1 MNSVE
6 NNARQIWN
14 YIKRK
19 ISYGPKNS
27 EENSFN
33 KLILETFKA
42 ELVLYRL
49 PEIIRSKYLG
59 SFFVLLKIIYRY
71 FRFSLKPNVLQF
83 KIESNEDNAEVI
95 ILNVNAGFYRESLS
109 VIKDQL
115 QVERSLSVLILCQ
128 NVFDKFFRLRFNFI
142 TRELINE
149 LNHFDI
155 NLNVVQK
162 LCIALE
168 FNFILTIEKFRY
180 NSLKSF
186 NFPEFNK
193 LILTNDFAD
202 PRSRF
207 FIIKAKNAGLR
218 VFLVQQGLVSESY
231 FEWDLN
237 LADVTFCGGSRS
249 IEVIR
254 NQNPSLN
261 LIQTGLPNFAK
272 VYKEPTTALKFGNV
286 LIATQPYFPGS
297 FDSNLQRMKIFFS
310 AIFAFLFLTKKKI
323 IIKPH
328 PSDRLNYKL
337 FLWLPAFLTGR
348 LKFVDRLSPIEESIR
363 LSDVVVTSFS
373 QSSIFA
379 IVQDKP
385 AIFLYF
391 SKHRHKIEY
400 IYSGVGEYFESLSS
414 LVNFLNKNKDLLNLK
429 ISKPKLENYIGVMDG
444 NSSSRI
450 TSYIKSHL

>member
-1 MNSVE
+1 MNSVDY
-6 NNARQIWN
+6 NARQIWN

-19 ISYGPKNS
+19 ISYRSKNS
-27 EENSFN
+27 KENLFN

-42 ELVLYRL
+42 ELILYRL

-59 SFFVLLKIIYRY
+59 SFFILLKIIYRY
-71 FRFSLKPNVLQF
+71 FKFSLKPKVLQF
-83 KIESNEDNAEVI
+83 KMESNADNAEVI
-95 ILNVNAGFYRESLS
+95 ILNVNTGFYRESLS
-109 VIKDQL
+109 AIKDQL

-128 NVFDKFFRLRFNFI
+128 NVFDKFFQLRFNFI
-142 TRELINE
+142 TKELINE
-149 LNHFDI
+149 LNHFDR
-155 NLNVVQK
+155 NLNFIQK
-162 LCIALE
+162 LCVALE

-186 NFPEFNK
+186 NFSEFNK

-207 FIIKAKNAGLR
+207 FIMKAKNAGLR
-218 VFLVQQGLVSESY
+218 VFLVQQGLVSKSY

-254 NQNPSLN
+254 NQNPNLN
-261 LIQTGLPNFAK
+261 LIQTGLPNFDK
-272 VYKEPTTALKFGNV
+272 VYKESTTALKFENV
-286 LIATQPYFPGS
+286 LIATQPYFPGT
-297 FDSNLQRMKIFFS
+297 FDSNLQRIKIFFS
-310 AIFAFLFLTKKKI
+310 AIFAFLFLTKKNI
-323 IIKPH
+323 TIKPH
-328 PSDRLNYKL
+328 PSDRLKYKL
-337 FLWLPAFLTGR
+337 FLWLPALLTGR

-363 LSDVVVTSFS
+363 LSDVVVTSYS

-379 IVQDKP
+379 IIQDKP

-414 LVNFLNKNKDLLNLK
+414 LVNFLNKNKDLSNLK
-429 ISKPKLENYIGVMDG
+429 ISKSKLEDYIGVMDG

>member
-6 NNARQIWN
+6 KNSRQIWN
-14 YIKRK
+14 YVKRK
-19 ISYGPKNS
+19 ISYRLKNS
-27 EENSFN
+27 EENLFN
-33 KLILETFKA
+33 NLILETFKA
-42 ELVLYRL
+42 ELILYRL
-49 PEIIRSKYLG
+49 PKIIRSKHLG
-59 SFFVLLKIIYRY
+59 SFFVFLKIIYRY
-71 FRFSLKPNVLQF
+71 LKFSLKPQTLHF
-83 KIESNEDNAEVI
+83 KMESSEDNVEAV
-95 ILNVNAGFYRESLS
+95 ILNVNTGFYRESLS
-109 VIKDQL
+109 SIKDQL

-142 TRELINE
+142 TKELINE
-149 LNHFDI
+149 LNHYDRNMNF
-155 NLNVVQK
+155 VQK

-180 NSLKSF
+180 NSLKKF
-186 NFPEFNK
+186 NFLEFNK

-218 VFLVQQGLVSESY
+218 VFLVQQGLVSENY
-231 FEWDLN
+231 VEWDLN

-254 NQNPSLN
+254 NQNPNLN
-261 LIQTGLPNFAK
+261 LIQTGLPNFDK
-272 VYKEPTTALKFGNV
+272 VYKEPTKGPKFGNV

-310 AIFAFLFLTKKKI
+310 AIFALLFLTKKNI
-323 IIKPH
+323 TIKPH
-328 PSDRLNYKL
+328 PSDRLKYKL

-348 LKFVDRLSPIEESIR
+348 LKFINRLSPIEDSIR
-363 LSDVVVTSFS
+363 ISDVLVTSYS

-414 LVNFLNKNKDLLNLK
+414 FVNFLNKNKDLSNLK
-429 ISKPKLENYIGVMDG
+429 ISKPKLEDYIGVTDG
-444 NSSSRI
+444 NSSYRI